1 MQEKSN
7 REKMEM
13 KQIKLSVSE
22 QNIETVMTIL
32 NNLKTGLIEEIE
44 VDKTVIKTRHT
55 QYQPKRK
62 AVDEKDSG
70 PNDKSGKY
78 ISPAAYKARLKKGV

>member
-1 MQEKSN
+1 
-7 REKMEM
+7 M
-13 KQIKLSVSE
+13 KEIKLSVES

-32 NNLKTGLIEEIE
+32 HNLKEGLVSKIEL
-44 VDKTVIKTRHT
+44 DGTVTKTRQT
-55 QYQPKRK
+55 QYKPKVK

-78 ISPAAYKARLKKGV
+78 ASPIAYKARLKKNV

>member
-1 MQEKSN
+1 
-7 REKMEM
+7 M
-13 KQIKLSVSE
+13 KEIKLSVDE

-32 NNLKTGLIEEIE
+32 HNLKDGLISKIE
-44 VDKTVIKTRHT
+44 LDGTITKTRQT

-70 PNDKSGKY
+70 PNDRSGKY
-78 ISPAAYKARLKKGV
+78 ASPSAYKARLKKNV

>member
-1 MQEKSN
+1 
-7 REKMEM
+7 M
-13 KQIKLSVSE
+13 KQIKLSVDE

-32 NNLKTGLIEEIE
+32 NNLKTGLIEQIE
-44 VDKTVIKTRHT
+44 VDGTVTKTRQT
-55 QYQPKRK
+55 QYQPKMK

-78 ISPAAYKARLKKGV
+78 ISAAAYKARLKKNV